1 MSRETTRYF
10 IFLVLLVGEARY
22 KALFLVLL
30 VGESGMILVLE
41 VQVVLGV
48 ALRPPTLSIL
58 GEQTLFFVSQAVL
71 QRG

>member
-10 IFLVLLVGEARY
+10 IFLVLLMGEASY

-30 VGESGMILVLE
+30 VGEAGYD
-41 VQVVLGV
+41 
-48 ALRPPTLSIL
+48 TLFLKLKRGGQIL

>member
-1 MSRETTRYF
+1 M
-10 IFLVLLVGEARY
+10 GEASY

-30 VGESGMILVLE
+30 VGEAGYD
-41 VQVVLGV
+41 
-48 ALRPPTLSIL
+48 TLFLKLKRGGQIL